1 MTVKRKPH
9 RETKPRETRSAKK
22 SMGQQRKGVRDHG
35 HAGSRPRG
43 NTGTEGGKLGE
54 RREELERVLGH

>member
-1 MTVKRKPH
+1 MSVKQKPH
-9 RETKPRETRSAKK
+9 DPNPRETRAARK
-22 SMGQQRKGVRDHG
+22 SMGQQRKGLRDHG

-43 NTGTEGGKLGE
+43 NTGTEGNKLGE

>member
-1 MTVKRKPH
+1 MSVKH
-9 RETKPRETRSAKK
+9 EQRSASAREMRAARK

-43 NTGTEGGKLGE
+43 NTGAEGDKLGE
-54 RREELERVLGH
+54 RREEFERVLGH

>member
-1 MTVKRKPH
+1 MSVERNQDRPKDGH
-9 RETKPRETRSAKK
+9 ETRSAKK

-43 NTGTEGGKLGE
+43 NTGTEGEVLGQ

>member
-1 MTVKRKPH
+1 MSVKQKPH
-9 RETKPRETRSAKK
+9 GAASPRETRAAKK
-22 SMGQQRKGVRDHG
+22 SMGQQRKGLRDHG

-43 NTGTEGGKLGE
+43 NTGTEGDKLGE

>member
-1 MTVKRKPH
+1 MSVKHEQRSASA
-9 RETKPRETRSAKK
+9 RETRAARK

-43 NTGTEGGKLGE
+43 NTGTEGEVLGQ
-54 RREELERVLGH
+54 RREEFERVLGH